1 MKKVIITFISLLVM
15 IFIFVMFTV
24 NKNDKYN
31 NDMVSYIKKNITS
44 LESINYI
51 NKYDNYYIVK
61 DNLNVMIIDNDM
73 NIVLS
78 EKLSNIY
85 SSYDDIVYRL
95 NKLMY
100 VEKIVKDNKVIYNYY
115 DIYNHEEIDSI
126 VVEG

>member
-31 NDMVSYIKKNITS
+31 DDMVNYIKKNITS

-61 DNLNVMIIDNDM
+61 DNLNVMVIDNDM

-100 VEKIVKDNKVIYNYY
+100 VEKIVKDNKVTYNYY

>member
-61 DNLNVMIIDNDM
+61 DNLNVMVIDNDM

-100 VEKIVKDNKVIYNYY
+100 VEKIVEDNKVIYNYY

>member
-15 IFIFVMFTV
+15 IFIFVMFTI

-61 DNLNVMIIDNDM
+61 DNLNVMVIDNDM

-100 VEKIVKDNKVIYNYY
+100 VEKIVKDNKVTYNYY

>member
-15 IFIFVMFTV
+15 IFIFVMFTI

-51 NKYDNYYIVK
+51 NKYDNYYIIK
-61 DNLNVMIIDNDM
+61 DNLNVMVIDNDM

-100 VEKIVKDNKVIYNYY
+100 VEKIVKDNKVTYNYY

>member
-100 VEKIVKDNKVIYNYY
+100 VEKIVEDNKVIYNYY

>member
-31 NDMVSYIKKNITS
+31 DDMVSYIKKNITS

-61 DNLNVMIIDNDM
+61 DKDNVMVIDNDM

-95 NKLMY
+95 NRLMY
-100 VEKIVKDNKVIYNYY
+100 VEKIVKDNKVTYNYY
-115 DIYNHEEIDSI
+115 DIYSYEEIDSI

>member
-61 DNLNVMIIDNDM
+61 DNLNVMVIDNDM

-100 VEKIVKDNKVIYNYY
+100 VEKIIKDNKVTYNYY

>member
-24 NKNDKYN
+24 DKNDKYN

-61 DNLNVMIIDNDM
+61 DNLNVMVIDNDM

>member
-61 DNLNVMIIDNDM
+61 DNLNVMVIDNDM

-100 VEKIVKDNKVIYNYY
+100 IEKIVEDNKVTYNYY

>member
-61 DNLNVMIIDNDM
+61 DNLNVMVIDNDM

>member
-61 DNLNVMIIDNDM
+61 DNLNVMVIDNDM
-73 NIVLS
+73 DIVLS

>member
-15 IFIFVMFTV
+15 IFIFAMFTV

-31 NDMVSYIKKNITS
+31 DDMVSYIKKNITS

-61 DNLNVMIIDNDM
+61 DNLNVMVIDNDM

-100 VEKIVKDNKVIYNYY
+100 VEKIVKDNKVTYNYY

>member
-15 IFIFVMFTV
+15 IFIFAMFTV

-31 NDMVSYIKKNITS
+31 DDMVNYIKKNITS

-61 DNLNVMIIDNDM
+61 DNLNVMVIDNDM

-100 VEKIVKDNKVIYNYY
+100 VEKIIKDNKVTYNYY
-115 DIYNHEEIDSI
+115 DIYNYEEIDSI

>member
-61 DNLNVMIIDNDM
+61 DNLNVMVIDNDM

-100 VEKIVKDNKVIYNYY
+100 VEKIIKDNKVIYNYY

>member
-1 MKKVIITFISLLVM
+1 MKKVIIMFISLLVM

-61 DNLNVMIIDNDM
+61 DNLNVMVIDNDM

-100 VEKIVKDNKVIYNYY
+100 IEKIVEDNKVTYNYY

>member
-1 MKKVIITFISLLVM
+1 MKKVIIMFISLLVM

-61 DNLNVMIIDNDM
+61 DNLNVMVIDNDM

-100 VEKIVKDNKVIYNYY
+100 VEKIIKDNKVTYNYY
-115 DIYNHEEIDSI
+115 DIYNYEEIDSI

>member
-31 NDMVSYIKKNITS
+31 NDMVSYIKKNIIS

-61 DNLNVMIIDNDM
+61 DNLNVMVIDNDM

>member
-61 DNLNVMIIDNDM
+61 DNLNVMVIDNDM
-73 NIVLS
+73 NIMLS

>member
-15 IFIFVMFTV
+15 IFIFAMFTV

-31 NDMVSYIKKNITS
+31 DDMVSYIKKNITS
-44 LESINYI
+44 LESINYM

-61 DNLNVMIIDNDM
+61 DNLYVMVIDNDM

-78 EKLSNIY
+78 EKVSNIY

-100 VEKIVKDNKVIYNYY
+100 VEKIVKDNKVTYNYY

>member
-31 NDMVSYIKKNITS
+31 NDMVSYIKKNIIS

-61 DNLNVMIIDNDM
+61 DNLNVMVIDNDM

-100 VEKIVKDNKVIYNYY
+100 VEKIVEDNKVIYNYY

>member
-15 IFIFVMFTV
+15 IFIFAMFTV

-31 NDMVSYIKKNITS
+31 DDMVNYIKKNITS

-61 DNLNVMIIDNDM
+61 DNLNVMVIDNDM

-100 VEKIVKDNKVIYNYY
+100 VEKIVKDNKVTYNYY